1 MAVRNYS
8 STAVQTTLASG
19 ITSVSTTCTVSA
31 TTGFPAAPF
40 IARIDADTASEELV
54 LVTNVSGTTLTMTR
68 GYDSTAA
75 QDHTAGASFRHAVAA
90 IDLREPNAHVNAS
103 SGVHGVVGSVVGTS
117 DSQVLTNKTL
127 SGGTISGTV
136 TNSGTVTGGTMNPTT
151 LTVSGVAV
159 PTISSS
165 DTLTNKTL
173 TNPTINGATLSGTV
187 TGGTVNATTLQ
198 QGGVQAVTTT
208 GSQTLTN
215 KTLTAP
221 AMTDTVSTASASGT
235 KALVAKAAVAAPSA
249 NVFEVQDNTGA
260 TRASINHNGFGFY
273 KFLCEYFQSTSGVVA
288 NAGINTQVPLVAGGI
303 TGHTVNLTEWQ
314 INGSVV
320 SRVDKDGRF
329 INKIPSV
336 YTAVTTTV
344 GPTSGTTELTVATAP
359 AITGDGT
366 SKVKISVAWNSMTF
380 SVAGDIF
387 EIHIKDGATQLA
399 NYRVKGQG
407 TTAEAG
413 GSTFVVDVPSAAAHT
428 YTATVQRITG
438 TGTVTMAAG
447 STQPITILVEQLL
460 G

>member
-40 IARIDADTASEELV
+40 IARIDADTAAEELV
-54 LVTNVSGTTLTMTR
+54 LVTNVAGTTLTLTR

-117 DSQVLTNKTL
+117 DAQVLTNKTL

-136 TNSGTVTGGTMNPTT
+136 TNSGAINSGTVNPTT

-159 PTISSS
+159 PTVSSS

-221 AMTDTVSTASASGT
+221 AATDATITSSAAGTKGLIVKAGVAVPTASI
-235 KALVAKAAVAAPSA
+235 
-249 NVFEVQDNTGA
+249 FEVQDSTGTA
-260 TRASINHNGFGFY
+260 VVSTARNAFGFY
-273 KFLCEYFQSTSGVVA
+273 PTTLQVLGVT
-288 NAGINTQVPLVAGGI
+288 NGI
-303 TGHTVNLTEWQ
+303 TANSTVTSIIPVQINGPTGQTASLTEWQ
-314 INGSVV
+314 VNNVTV
-320 SRVDKDGRF
+320 SKVDAAGRF